1 MSRFILQKRFKKR
14 LGVGRYAL
22 RSDMDNAS
30 RMGNIKKHTHR
41 GDYFPPCC
49 NGGGN
54 SGHNFMFHSPYKV
67 ATPIRAVAKPHSL
80 YYPRENIGVKNFKKV
95 ENVCNH
101 K

>member
-1 MSRFILQKRFKKR
+1 MNKAANVSAAKR
-14 LGVGRYAL
+14 LGSIWL
-22 RSDMDNAS
+22 NSFP
-30 RMGNIKKHTHR
+30 KKGSNMMAR
-41 GDYFPPCC
+41 
-49 NGGGN
+49 
-54 SGHNFMFHSPYKV
+54 SPYKV

>member
-30 RMGNIKKHTHR
+30 RMGNIKKHSR
-41 GDYFPPCC
+41 NGYYFPPCC

-54 SGHNFMFHSPYKV
+54 SGHNFTFPNPL
-67 ATPIRAVAKPHSL
+67 TITTTIPHITMPHNL
-80 YYPRENIGVKNFKKV
+80 YCPKENIGVKNFRKD
-95 ENVCNH
+95 NNT
-101 K
+101 